1 MFFQIFDLS
10 YNRIRDIDRQS
21 FARYDDIKLLY
32 LQENM
37 IQNLDENSFAHLTD
51 LEVSICRLIEK
62 KNYLNSIYFQAI
74 DLSYNALTTI
84 PVELFALPMLRNLY
98 MQGNALLYLKLD
110 LEVSKS
116 TLQYLLKQSI

>member
-1 MFFQIFDLS
+1 
-10 YNRIRDIDRQS
+10 
-21 FARYDDIKLLY
+21 
-32 LQENM
+32 M

-62 KNYLNSIYFQAI
+62 KNDLNSIYFQAI

-98 MQGNALLYLKLD
+98 MQGNALLYLKVD
-110 LEVSKS
+110 LEVS
-116 TLQYLLKQSI
+116 